1 MAISGALDPGP
12 SLGQGYDQLD
22 SGWIMS
28 TRDLSSLGCLSLIAM
43 QILTASGARNSTG
56 ESLPVHRGE
65 LGEDFSV
72 LEHHN
77 GPTRSGVYTHPSFTR
92 SAAAGIHLEFS
103 APIAG
108 VVLAQPLFLDGR
120 GKDPD
125 TVLVVT
131 ELNQVFA
138 INGSTGTQIWNR
150 VLDPPV
156 PRQVVRDLIG
166 NSCGNIDPIG
176 ITGTPVIDENARRIY
191 FNLFTSDETRHAK
204 HLAYSLSLDDGST
217 VPGWPVD
224 VGASVPGFRDLVQ
237 NQRGALTLLNGRVY
251 VPYGGHVTDCADYRG
266 WVVGISTDGTSVSA
280 WSTGVIGAGIW
291 GPSGV
296 ASDGKSVFVVTGNA
310 LEFAKWS
317 GSEAIIRLGDGPT
330 FTALPADYYAPLDWE
345 TLDALDL
352 DLGGSGAILVDV
364 PGAKPQGLVAAL
376 GKDGKVYLADRSNLG
391 GIGGGLLA
399 ELVAPAGIAT
409 APSAYTTSRGTY
421 LSFTN
426 YGAKGIHCPGENVVA
441 IQILPTSPLS
451 ISTSWCANIPGYGS
465 TMVTT
470 SDGTSE
476 SIVWVAGAKADNRL
490 YGLDG
495 DTGALITTA
504 NVDGYVTEFSAPI
517 AAKGRIYLGAA
528 DQLLAFTLN

>member
-1 MAISGALDPGP
+1 
-12 SLGQGYDQLD
+12 
-22 SGWIMS
+22 MS

-56 ESLPVHRGE
+56 ESLSVYLGD
-65 LGEDFSV
+65 LGEDFEV
-72 LEHHN
+72 LAHHN
-77 GPTRSGVYTHPSFTR
+77 APARSGVYSHPYVTR
-92 SAAAGIHLEFS
+92 SAAAGIQLEFS

-125 TVLVVT
+125 MVLVVT

-266 WVVGISTDGTSVSA
+266 WGVGISTAGTSVSA
-280 WSTGVIGAGIW
+280 STTGAFTPANWAPDGF
-291 GPSGV
+291 
-296 ASDGKSVFVVTGNA
+296 ASDGKSVFVATGNA

-317 GSEAIIRLGDGPT
+317 GSEAMIRLGDGPT

-345 TLDALDL
+345 TL
-352 DLGGSGAILVDV
+352 
-364 PGAKPQGLVAAL
+364 
-376 GKDGKVYLADRSNLG
+376 
-391 GIGGGLLA
+391 
-399 ELVAPAGIAT
+399 
-409 APSAYTTSRGTY
+409 
-421 LSFTN
+421 
-426 YGAKGIHCPGENVVA
+426 
-441 IQILPTSPLS
+441 
-451 ISTSWCANIPGYGS
+451 
-465 TMVTT
+465 
-470 SDGTSE
+470 
-476 SIVWVAGAKADNRL
+476 
-490 YGLDG
+490 
-495 DTGALITTA
+495 
-504 NVDGYVTEFSAPI
+504 
-517 AAKGRIYLGAA
+517 
-528 DQLLAFTLN
+528 